1 VTTAI
6 VTLSVEGLTIAR
18 ALSSSLPGS
27 TIYAH
32 ASITSAEEKFS
43 RILALTES
51 LFRNHDAIVYIAP
64 CGVVVRAVAP
74 YIDHKTWDPA
84 VVVVDAG
91 GRHAI
96 SLLSGHEG
104 GANAL
109 AILVANAIGA
119 EPVISTTTEATKQII
134 MGIGCR
140 RNTPKEALVDAIQNS
155 LAEMSISIE
164 AVRLLATADIKRNES
179 GLLEAAKAL
188 GVPLLFVSSEQIRTF
203 GGAFEASTLVQEH
216 VGIPAVAEPACMLA
230 GKRPSLI
237 MRKKK
242 CNGITIAMARESCL
256 WSA

>member
-6 VTLSVEGLTIAR
+6 VTLSAEGLTIAR

-91 GRHAI
+91 GRHAV

-104 GANAL
+104 GANRL
-109 AILVANAIGA
+109 AVLAANAIDA
-119 EPVISTTTEATKQII
+119 EPVISTTSEATKNII
-134 MGIGCR
+134 IGIGCR
-140 RNTPKEALVDAIQNS
+140 KNTSKEALVDAVRNS
-155 LAEMSISIE
+155 LAEMSISLE
-164 AVRLLATADIKRNES
+164 ELRLLATADIKRNET
-179 GLLEAAKAL
+179 GLIEAADVL
-188 GVPLLFVSSEQIRTF
+188 GVPLLFVSSKQIRSF
-203 GGAFEASTLVQEH
+203 GGAFEISTAAEKHLSL
-216 VGIPAVAEPACMLA
+216 PAVAEPACMLA
-230 GKRPSLI
+230 GKRTSLI